1 MVNGA
6 LTTDDADEME
16 DERDVREES
25 DTIDSG
31 EDAVEIELAS
41 DERRV
46 ET

>member
-1 MVNGA
+1 MNGA
-6 LTTDDADEME
+6 LTTDDADAME
-16 DERDVREES
+16 DEREVREES

-46 ET
+46 DT

>member
-1 MVNGA
+1 MNGA